1 MKDRRTAT
9 VFVHSNWEVVTKPCM
24 QTTVEARGAF
34 YYGRDSGNFGR
45 KSNGKVRFG
54 SFWPQHSGPRLKVV
68 YFGRSDRSVPF
79 HFDKQLHCPT
89 YRYLPSKSHSSW
101 LARCDRK
108 MSSIF
113 LRFSYWSLTGRCG
126 IIKSTLN
133 LLSEKLWG
141 VWAGNSRVLALT
153 LSLSKGQFTCY
164 ASN

>member
-113 LRFSYWSLTGRCG
+113 LRFSYWWKIVR
-126 IIKSTLN
+126 
-133 LLSEKLWG
+133 
-141 VWAGNSRVLALT
+141 
-153 LSLSKGQFTCY
+153 SLSWQFTSFGFNFLPFQRTVYLLCFQL
-164 ASN
+164 SVNPKV